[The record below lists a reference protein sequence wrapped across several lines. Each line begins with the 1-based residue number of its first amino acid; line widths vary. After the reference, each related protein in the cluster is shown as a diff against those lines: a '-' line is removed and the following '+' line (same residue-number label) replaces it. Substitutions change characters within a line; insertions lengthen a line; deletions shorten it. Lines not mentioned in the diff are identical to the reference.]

1 LKLIFNYLL
10 LWVFLLPIFILTSI
24 SEKYDVN
31 LRILIASIIY
41 ISQLTSF
48 FALYLFY
55 SVRLNF
61 SSKNN
66 LKLLFLFLGG
76 VLWLCFLTPTSI
88 SYAFKIFLNIF
99 IGFFTYRIFIHQRI
113 ICLKILKTILILNVT
128 AVLIETIWF
137 NLFQQ
142 NLQIHNSIFSF
153 SRENIIEV
161 DTDFFRPSGLQ
172 YEPGNYSI
180 ITTIIIL
187 LINFLDDTFKKNKL
201 IVITIVS
208 IMLTKSLVGI
218 ILAIILFLFFFFKKS
233 YLSLKVVI
241 SLIFITL
248 VFSGS
253 VISYL
258 IYRAENIDTF
268 KSLIQ
273 KVYMFDILLQKD
285 FYSFMIGNGIES
297 NDNIEYNRN
306 LGFVK
311 DLGVVFN
318 LIYTYGVYGALMI
331 FIIFKKIKL
340 KSNFNTLL
348 LILIISLSKLGT
360 LFPIFFVLIF
370 CYNLSKRN
378 NLIYP
383 KYV

>member
-1 LKLIFNYLL
+1 MKLIFNYLL

-24 SEKYDVN
+24 TEKYNVN
-31 LRILIASIIY
+31 LRIIIASIIY

-48 FALYLFY
+48 FVLYLFY
-55 SVRLNF
+55 GVRLNF

-76 VLWLCFLTPTSI
+76 VLWLCILTPTSI

-99 IGFFTYRIFIHQRI
+99 IGYFTYRIFIHQRI

-128 AVLIETIWF
+128 AVLIEIIWF

-142 NLQIHNSIFSF
+142 NLQIHNSLFPF
-153 SRENIIEV
+153 SRQNIVEI
-161 DTDFFRPSGLQ
+161 DTDFFRASGLQ

-180 ITTIIIL
+180 IATIIIL
-187 LINFLDDTFKKNKL
+187 LINFLDDKFNKNKL
-201 IVITIVS
+201 IIITIVS
-208 IMLTKSLVGI
+208 IVLTKSLVGI
-218 ILAIILFLFFFFKKS
+218 ILAIILFFFFFFKKS
-233 YLSLKVVI
+233 YLSLKVII
-241 SLIFITL
+241 SLIFIIL

-258 IYRAENIDTF
+258 IYRTENIDTF

-273 KVYMFDILLQKD
+273 KIYMFEILLQKD

-331 FIIFKKIKL
+331 FTIFKKIKL
-340 KSNFNTLL
+340 NSYFNIFL

-383 KYV
+383 KYA

>member
-1 LKLIFNYLL
+1 MIFNYLL

-24 SEKYDVN
+24 TEKYNVN

-55 SVRLNF
+55 GVRLNF

-76 VLWLCFLTPTSI
+76 VLWLCILTPTST

-99 IGFFTYRIFIHQRI
+99 IGYFTYRIFIHQRI

-128 AVLIETIWF
+128 AVLIEIIWF

-142 NLQIHNSIFSF
+142 NLQIHNSIFPF
-153 SRENIIEV
+153 SRENIIEI
-161 DTDFFRPSGLQ
+161 DTGFFRASGLQ

-180 ITTIIIL
+180 IATIIIL
-187 LINFLDDTFKKNKL
+187 LMNFLDGISKNNKL
-201 IVITIVS
+201 ILITIVS
-208 IMLTKSLVGI
+208 IILTKSLVGV
-218 ILAIILFLFFFFKKS
+218 ILAIILFFFFFFKKS
-233 YLSLKVVI
+233 YLSLKAII
-241 SLIFITL
+241 SLIFIAL
-248 VFSGS
+248 IFSGS
-253 VISYL
+253 AISY
-258 IYRAENIDTF
+258 IMYRTENIETF

-273 KVYMFDILLQKD
+273 KAYLFEILLEKD

-311 DLGVVFN
+311 DLGVFFN

-331 FIIFKKIKL
+331 FTIFKKIKL
-340 KSNFNTLL
+340 NSYFNTFL

-383 KYV
+383 KYI

>member
-1 LKLIFNYLL
+1 MKLVFNYLL
-10 LWVFLLPIFILTSI
+10 LSVFLLPIFTLTSI
-24 SEKYDVN
+24 TEKYDVN
-31 LRILIASIIY
+31 LRILVAAIIY

-48 FALYLFY
+48 FALYIFY
-55 SVRLNF
+55 GVRLNF

-66 LKLLFLFLGG
+66 LKYILLFLGG
-76 VLWLCFLTPTSI
+76 VLWLFSLTPTSM
-88 SYAFKIFLNIF
+88 SYAFKIVLNIF
-99 IGFFTYRIFIHQRI
+99 IGYTTYRLFIHQRI
-113 ICLKILKTILILNVT
+113 ISVKILKFFLILNVT
-128 AVLIETIWF
+128 AVLIEILWF

-142 NLQIHNSIFSF
+142 NLQIHNSLFPF
-153 SRENIIEV
+153 SRQNIIEI
-161 DTDFFRPSGLQ
+161 DTGFFRPTGLQ

-180 ITTIIIL
+180 IVTIILL
-187 LINFLDDTFKKNKL
+187 LINFLDDTFKQNKL
-201 IVITIVS
+201 IVIAIVS
-208 IMLTKSLVGI
+208 IALTKSLVGI
-218 ILAIILFLFFFFKKS
+218 ILVIMLLLYFFFKKS
-233 YLSLKVVI
+233 YLSLKVMISFIVI
-241 SLIFITL
+241 AF

-253 VISYL
+253 VISYI

-273 KVYMFDILLQKD
+273 KVYLLEILLQKD

-297 NDNIEYNRN
+297 NDNLEYNRN

-331 FIIFKKIKL
+331 FTIFKNIQL
-340 KSNFNTLL
+340 KSYFKTLL
-348 LILIISLSKLGT
+348 LILIITVSKLGT

-370 CYNLSKRN
+370 CFNLSEKN

-383 KYV
+383 KHV